1 MKRTLNYR
9 ALTPIKTD
17 SLLQAKK
24 QCRAKGIKYRVI
36 ENTLFIEQLKEKRYE
51 L

>member
-1 MKRTLNYR
+1 MKRTLNNR
-9 ALTPIKTD
+9 SLTPIKTD
-17 SLLQAKK
+17 NLIQAKK
-24 QCRAKGIKYRVI
+24 KCRAKGIKYRVI